1 MAISD
6 YKITAEDIAKYGC
19 VSLPDTLT
27 GNAQENKAKFDRLV
41 RECVANAVNAVID
54 HMVLVENE
62 AQDWAS
68 AEALRVQAEAAR
80 VAAENLR
87 VQAENDRADAETARA
102 AAEAA
107 RVLAENLRADAETA
121 RANAENKRDTAE
133 KSRVSAETG
142 RVNAESARVT
152 AESQR
157 ANAESVRAQ
166 NEAARISA
174 ETGRADAE
182 ADRVSAE
189 DTRIANEAAR
199 KSAETGRASAE
210 TVRES
215 GENARKSAEKARA
228 SAEQQRESTE
238 STRQT
243 AEQSRVGA
251 ETARANA
258 EKARADAETA
268 RVSAEQARA
277 TAESKRAA
285 AETARQNAET
295 GRTDAETKRVSA
307 ESARATAEGKRAD
320 AETARATAET
330 KRVSAE
336 TARVS
341 AESTRQTNETARV
354 SAEKSRA
361 AAETAR
367 QTAEKARNVWEEY
380 SADKAYVPGNKVSF
394 NGSSYV
400 CTAATTGH
408 APTDTAYWLLIAQKG
423 EDGKGAGDML
433 ASVYD
438 PKGKAQDVFQYA
450 DAKAGEA
457 KSVADTAQTGLNTHI
472 ASKSNPHGVTAPQV
486 GADPKGTAASAVSAH
501 NAAADAHSA
510 LFAEKQ
516 DKLKGKKGKFVGFT
530 ADNTVGE
537 VDAPASGGSRITMRF
552 AADFVGQAWTL
563 SGGSETYTG
572 TVDSSKTATVS
583 VLGINTTYTLSAA
596 LSGTTYTAK
605 VTTKAYYTALS
616 VRLTAFRATI
626 TVMVDSG
633 STVTAT
639 LGDMVLTATSDAGE
653 VAFTVDE
660 AGTWAIKAT
669 LDDQLA
675 RGTVSVTENGQNA
688 SLMLI
693 YANVFG
699 VMWDTSN
706 SSTALT
712 RLTPSTDPYG
722 LVTRSVTTEPKPA
735 VGTGSGSSPF
745 DSYAPWNGM
754 KECNLNSSGAVTA
767 WKGNSAF
774 TRRSDYTMVFIPA
787 FYVAAKRNGT
797 KQYFY
802 VSDKPKTG
810 MTKHP
815 GSGKYIGRYTSNG
828 EYGGGSTGSTPRV
841 NISRAGFR
849 DLVKSGIT
857 NGAFNSKF
865 HLYDFATYCAIIFLY
880 VVEFADWN
888 CQSKIGRGYVDYSY
902 EISSGATDTMT
913 FHTGL
918 RNNAVQYRWIENLWG
933 NVSQW
938 VDGFNANGTTAYYCT
953 DPSKYADD
961 TTTGYTK
968 IGTLPASGWIK
979 DLTVTD
985 NGLLIPKTSGGSE
998 TTSIPDCVYS
1008 SSGWR
1013 VLSVGGNWS
1022 DGAQAGLLF
1031 FVAIYASSYSYST
1044 FSARLLCEA

>member
-102 AAEAA
+102 AAETA
-107 RVLAENLRADAETA
+107 RALAENLRAEAETA

-189 DTRIANEAAR
+189 DTRIANENAR
-199 KSAETGRASAE
+199 KSAETDRASAE
-210 TVRES
+210 TLRES

-243 AEQSRVGA
+243 AEQSRAGA

-285 AETARQNAET
+285 AETVRQNAET

-307 ESARATAEGKRAD
+307 ETARATAEGKRAD

-330 KRVSAE
+330 ARVSAE
-336 TARVS
+336 TARAS

-367 QTAEKARNVWEEY
+367 QTAEKARNVWETY
-380 SADKAYVPGNKVSF
+380 SASKAYVPGNKVSF

-400 CTAATTGH
+400 CTAAATGH
-408 APTDTAYWLLIAQKG
+408 APTDTAYWLLIAKKG
-423 EDGKGAGDML
+423 ADGKGAGDML

-450 DAKAGEA
+450 DAKASEA
-457 KSVADTAQTGLNTHI
+457 KSAADTALTNAKKYTDDKIAAIPTPDVSGQIETHNTAENAHADKFAEYLPLSGGEMLGPIVAHTNYPALMSANGDFANNNGSYLAMTDDMTLVEVAHAASKDNTHI
-472 ASKSNPHGVTAPQV
+472 GANTSEISLAAYSSDGECELNIKHNGV
-486 GADPKGTAASAVSAH
+486 
-501 NAAADAHSA
+501 
-510 LFAEKQ
+510 
-516 DKLKGKKGKFVGFT
+516 
-530 ADNTVGE
+530 
-537 VDAPASGGSRITMRF
+537 
-552 AADFVGQAWTL
+552 TL
-563 SGGSETYTG
+563 SGGAGITSDQHLTTKKYVDD
-572 TVDSSKTATVS
+572 TVGS
-583 VLGINTTYTLSAA
+583 VVPSACKVTLSA
-596 LSGTTYTAK
+596 SGWDSTAK
-605 VTTKAYYTALS
+605 TQSVTVSGVLEDESKQLIIPMPAEASMTAYNDAGIQCTAQAAGK
-616 VRLTAFRATI
+616 LTFTADTVPTVAIDVYVTI
-626 TVMVDSG
+626 TP
-633 STVTAT
+633 
-639 LGDMVLTATSDAGE
+639 
-653 VAFTVDE
+653 
-660 AGTWAIKAT
+660 
-669 LDDQLA
+669 
-675 RGTVSVTENGQNA
+675 VS
-688 SLMLI
+688 
-693 YANVFG
+693 
-699 VMWDTSN
+699 
-706 SSTALT
+706 
-712 RLTPSTDPYG
+712 
-722 LVTRSVTTEPKPA
+722 
-735 VGTGSGSSPF
+735 
-745 DSYAPWNGM
+745 
-754 KECNLNSSGAVTA
+754 
-767 WKGNSAF
+767 
-774 TRRSDYTMVFIPA
+774 
-787 FYVAAKRNGT
+787 
-797 KQYFY
+797 
-802 VSDKPKTG
+802 
-810 MTKHP
+810 
-815 GSGKYIGRYTSNG
+815 
-828 EYGGGSTGSTPRV
+828 
-841 NISRAGFR
+841 
-849 DLVKSGIT
+849 
-857 NGAFNSKF
+857 
-865 HLYDFATYCAIIFLY
+865 
-880 VVEFADWN
+880 
-888 CQSKIGRGYVDYSY
+888 
-902 EISSGATDTMT
+902 
-913 FHTGL
+913 
-918 RNNAVQYRWIENLWG
+918 
-933 NVSQW
+933 
-938 VDGFNANGTTAYYCT
+938 
-953 DPSKYADD
+953 
-961 TTTGYTK
+961 
-968 IGTLPASGWIK
+968 
-979 DLTVTD
+979 
-985 NGLLIPKTSGGSE
+985 
-998 TTSIPDCVYS
+998 
-1008 SSGWR
+1008 
-1013 VLSVGGNWS
+1013 
-1022 DGAQAGLLF
+1022 
-1031 FVAIYASSYSYST
+1031 
-1044 FSARLLCEA
+1044 FS

>member
-27 GNAQENKAKFDRLV
+27 GDAQENKAKFDRLV

-107 RVLAENLRADAETA
+107 RVLAENLRAEAETA

-189 DTRIANEAAR
+189 DTRIANENAR
-199 KSAETGRASAE
+199 KSAETDRASAE

-228 SAEQQRESTE
+228 SAEQQRESAE

-243 AEQSRVGA
+243 AEQSRAGA

-258 EKARADAETA
+258 EKVRADAETA

-307 ESARATAEGKRAD
+307 ETARATAEGKRSD

-336 TARVS
+336 TARAS

-354 SAEKSRA
+354 SAEKGRVS
-361 AAETAR
+361 AETAR
-367 QTAEKARNVWEEY
+367 QSAETARNVWEAY
-380 SADKAYVPGNKVSF
+380 DAAKTYVPGNKVSF

-450 DAKAGEA
+450 DAKASAA

-472 ASKSNPHGVTAPQV
+472 ASKSNPHGVTAAQV
-486 GADPKGTAASAVSAH
+486 GADAKGAADTALTNAKKYTDQKIAAIPTPDVSGQIETHNTAENAHADKFAAV
-501 NAAADAHSA
+501 NAAIGNLTPSACKVTLSASGWDSTAKTQTATVVGVLADESKQLIMPMPAGTSMSA
-510 LFAEKQ
+510 YNEAGIQ
-516 DKLKGKKGKFVGFT
+516 MTAQAANTVTFT
-530 ADNTVGE
+530 ADTVPTADVE
-537 VDAPASGGSRITMRF
+537 VWVVVQAVNDVTPPPPPPLDRASWDYISQQSLAGNAKNIW
-552 AADFVGQAWTL
+552 AVG
-563 SGGSETYTG
+563 
-572 TVDSSKTATVS
+572 DCKK
-583 VLGINTTYTLSAA
+583 IK
-596 LSGTTYTAK
+596 LSGTASKLSLNTELYVYILDFDHDSST
-605 VTTKAYYTALS
+605 VGGTKDGITFGTFKTALTDGKDVCLMS
-616 VRLTAFRATI
+616 GFEDDSDFRMNTTNANSGGWKNSDMRYNI
-626 TVMVDSG
+626 LG
-633 STVTAT
+633 STNTQNGNATAT
-639 LGDMVLTATSDAGE
+639 TATSP
-653 VAFTVDE
+653 
-660 AGTWAIKAT
+660 KSNT
-669 LDDQLA
+669 LMSCLPADLRA
-675 RGTVSVTENGQNA
+675 
-688 SLMLI
+688 
-693 YANVFG
+693 
-699 VMWDTSN
+699 VM
-706 SSTALT
+706 
-712 RLTPSTDPYG
+712 RPMCVYTDN
-722 LVTRSVTTEPKPA
+722 T
-735 VGTGSGSSPF
+735 
-745 DSYAPWNGM
+745 
-754 KECNLNSSGAVTA
+754 
-767 WKGNSAF
+767 
-774 TRRSDYTMVFIPA
+774 
-787 FYVAAKRNGT
+787 
-797 KQYFY
+797 
-802 VSDKPKTG
+802 
-810 MTKHP
+810 
-815 GSGKYIGRYTSNG
+815 
-828 EYGGGSTGSTPRV
+828 GGGSDTASYVTTTIDFLPLLAEFEIHGTRTSANSAEKNNQTQY
-841 NISRAGFR
+841 AYF
-849 DLVKSGIT
+849 K
-857 NGAFNSKF
+857 NGNSKVKYR
-865 HLYDFATYCAIIFLY
+865 HDS
-880 VVEFADWN
+880 
-888 CQSKIGRGYVDYSY
+888 QYS
-902 EISSGATDTMT
+902 E
-913 FHTGL
+913 
-918 RNNAVQYRWIENLWG
+918 VRW
-933 NVSQW
+933 
-938 VDGFNANGTTAYYCT
+938 
-953 DPSKYADD
+953 
-961 TTTGYTK
+961 
-968 IGTLPASGWIK
+968 
-979 DLTVTD
+979 
-985 NGLLIPKTSGGSE
+985 
-998 TTSIPDCVYS
+998 
-1008 SSGWR
+1008 
-1013 VLSVGGNWS
+1013 WS
-1022 DGAQAGLLF
+1022 R
-1031 FVAIYASSYSYST
+1031 SPYSYSST
-1044 FSARLLCEA
+1044 SFCDMSNSGSADSNYAGSSYGVAPMFKV